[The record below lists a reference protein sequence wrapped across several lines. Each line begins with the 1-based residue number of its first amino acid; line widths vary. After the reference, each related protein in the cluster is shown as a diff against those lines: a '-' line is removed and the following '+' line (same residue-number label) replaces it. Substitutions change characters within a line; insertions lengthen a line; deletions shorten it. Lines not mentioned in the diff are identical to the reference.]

1 MKKRTTRSLIGLT
14 AALLGVIVYRAGLRE
29 LRVLR
34 AGDVITTVDDGV
46 LIESCSAF
54 FAYIMQDKPPGS
66 TLRLKVLRDR
76 DTFGVTLPVA
86 E

>member
-54 FAYIMQDKPPGS
+54 FA
-66 TLRLKVLRDR
+66 
-76 DTFGVTLPVA
+76 
-86 E
+86 